1 MVASAVAPAAA
12 APCAAR
18 AALRRAPQA
27 RRLHTCRSVAAPLAP
42 VEMKPPANLHGFKL
56 LREEYVAEYDA
67 KVFLFEHEKT
77 GAEVMSLSN
86 DDENKTFG
94 VTFRTPPANS
104 TGIPHILEHSVLCG
118 SRKYPIKE
126 PFVELIKGSLN
137 TFLNAMTYP
146 DRTCYPVASC
156 NLQDFKNLVDVYL
169 DAVFHPRCMTNEKTF
184 LQEGWHYE
192 LDSPEGEMT
201 FKGVVFNEMK
211 GVYSSPDSVLAREA
225 QQALFPD
232 NTYGVDSGGDPR
244 VIPDLSFD
252 EFKAFHGKFYHPS
265 NARLWFYGD
274 DDVEDRLELLDSFL
288 NEFEREEVDSAVAT
302 QPFFAEPKRVVASY
316 VAGEG
321 EEQQK
326 SFVQVNWLLNDGP
339 FDQET
344 ALAVGFLD
352 NLLMGSPAAPLRM
365 ALEESGLGEAI
376 VGWGLEDE
384 LRQPTFAIG
393 LKGVAKE
400 DIPKVEKLIE
410 DTIAAIAKD
419 GFTQAAIDASVNTI
433 EFSMRENN
441 TGRFP
446 RGLSLML
453 RSLSAWLYDG
463 DPVMPLRFEEPLA
476 QLKKRMAEGDV
487 FRPLIQKL
495 LIDNTHQVTIELNPD
510 KAMAKAQDDE
520 EKARIAAHRAGLSPE
535 EIEKVVAETE
545 ELKRLQETPDT
556 AEALACVPT
565 LLVSDIPKEA
575 KSIPTD
581 VGAVGATE
589 LLTHDIATAE
599 ILYAEHLMV
608 RASRDA
614 RRMRV
619 LDFPDASSLSF
630 SASPRPPPHCI
641 PRRAR
646 ASLKSG
652 PSRVGTLV
660 SARRHVDAAIMRRAE
675 RFTPRPFRCDVT
687 SGSLLRSVRDRRSR
701 HVATRNPLDPSSS
714 ADRTYPQSR
723 NRQDLHAVPM
733 ELMPLV
739 PLWCRAMQR
748 MGTSKRDFVEFDQT
762 IGASTGG
769 FSLSPFA
776 SSIRGSDDVAAY
788 LVLRGKSTAANAGVL
803 HDLMAEMLL
812 EAKLDDREIFKQ
824 LVLESRAGA
833 ESRVQSGGHSVA
845 AGRLDAM
852 DSVAGY
858 VNEQLGG
865 LAQLEYLKVLAER
878 VENDWDAVV
887 ADLEAIRAAV
897 VARAGSVTN
906 LTADAKTLE
915 TTASAVESFL
925 NALPATGT
933 GAATAAW
940 APSLVLPAVN
950 ELITVPTQVNYVGKG
965 ANLYGAGYDLHGS
978 AYVINKLLGTT
989 WLWDRVRVSGGA
1001 YGGFSDFDS
1010 HSGMFSYLSYRDP
1023 NLMKTVANYD
1033 GTVDFLKSLE
1043 IEGEELTKSII
1054 GTMGDLDSYQLP
1066 DAKGYTALMR
1076 HLLKVKDD
1084 ERQQRREEVLGTTQ
1098 KDFRAFGETLEAARG
1113 PEAKVVAVC
1122 SPEAAAAAQKEA
1134 PELEFKITSVM

>member
-1 MVASAVAPAAA
+1 
-12 APCAAR
+12 
-18 AALRRAPQA
+18 
-27 RRLHTCRSVAAPLAP
+27 VAAPIAP

-244 VIPDLSFD
+244 VIPDLSFE

-274 DDVEDRLELLDSFL
+274 DDVEERLELLDSFL
-288 NEFEREEVDSAVAT
+288 SEFEREEVDSSVAT

-410 DTIAAIAKD
+410 DTIASIAKE
-419 GFTQAAIDASVNTI
+419 GFTQAAIDSSVNTI

-476 QLKKRMAEGDV
+476 QLKKRMAEEDV
-487 FRPLIQKL
+487 FRPLIKKL

-520 EKARIAAHRAGLSPE
+520 EKARIAAYRAGLSPE

-545 ELKRLQETPDT
+545 ELKRLQETPDSP
-556 AEALACVPT
+556 EALACVPT

-581 VGAVGATE
+581 VTAVGATE
-589 LLTHDIATAE
+589 MLTHDIATAE
-599 ILYAEHLMV
+599 ILYAEHLM
-608 RASRDA
+608 
-614 RRMRV
+614 
-619 LDFPDASSLSF
+619 
-630 SASPRPPPHCI
+630 
-641 PRRAR
+641 
-646 ASLKSG
+646 
-652 PSRVGTLV
+652 
-660 SARRHVDAAIMRRAE
+660 
-675 RFTPRPFRCDVT
+675 
-687 SGSLLRSVRDRRSR
+687 
-701 HVATRNPLDPSSS
+701 
-714 ADRTYPQSR
+714 
-723 NRQDLHAVPM
+723 DLHAVPM

-748 MGTSKRDFVEFDQT
+748 MGTAKRDFVEFDQT
-762 IGASTGG
+762 IGATTGG

-776 SSIRGSDDVAAY
+776 SSIRGTDDVAAY

-878 VENDWDAVV
+878 VEKDWDGVV

-915 TTASAVESFL
+915 STASAVESFL
-925 NALPATGT
+925 NALPATGA
-933 GAATAAW
+933 GAATEPW
-940 APSLVLPAVN
+940 SSSLVLPSMN

-965 ANLYGAGYDLHGS
+965 ANLYAAGYDLHGS

-1033 GTVDFLKSLE
+1033 GTVDFLKSLD

-1054 GTMGDLDSYQLP
+1054 GTMGDLDAYQLP

-1076 HLLKVKDD
+1076 HLLKVKDE

-1134 PELEFKITSVM
+1134 PELEFKVTSVM

>member
-1 MVASAVAPAAA
+1 MVASAVVSAACAPV
-12 APCAAR
+12 AAR
-18 AALRRAPQA
+18 AALRRNAPVT
-27 RRLHTCRSVAAPLAP
+27 RRSVQTRAVTAPLSP

-56 LREEYVAEYDA
+56 VREEYVAEYDA

-192 LDSPEGEMT
+192 LDSKEGEMT

-244 VIPDLSFD
+244 VIPDLSFQ
-252 EFKAFHGKFYHPS
+252 EFKEFHQKFYHPS

-274 DDVEDRLELLDSFL
+274 DDVEDRLQILDSFL
-288 NEFEREEVDSAVAT
+288 SEFEREEVDSQVMT
-302 QPFFAEPKRVVASY
+302 QPFFTEPKRVVASY

-393 LKGVAKE
+393 LKGVAAG
-400 DIPKVEKLIE
+400 DIAKVEQLIE
-410 DTIAAIAKD
+410 STIAQIAKD
-419 GFTQAAIDASVNTI
+419 GFTQAAIDSSVNTI

-476 QLKKRMAEGDV
+476 QLKQRMAKEDV
-487 FRPLIQKL
+487 FTPLIKKL
-495 LIDNTHQVTIELNPD
+495 LIDNKHQVTIELNPD
-510 KAMAKAQDDE
+510 KGMAKAQDDE
-520 EKARIAAHRAGLSPE
+520 EKARIEKYRSGLSPE

-545 ELKRLQETPDT
+545 ELKKLQETPDS

-565 LLVSDIPKEA
+565 LAVSDIPKKA

-581 VGAVGATE
+581 VSELGATQ
-589 LLTHDIATAE
+589 LLTHDIATSE

-608 RASRDA
+608 R
-614 RRMRV
+614 
-619 LDFPDASSLSF
+619 
-630 SASPRPPPHCI
+630 
-641 PRRAR
+641 
-646 ASLKSG
+646 
-652 PSRVGTLV
+652 
-660 SARRHVDAAIMRRAE
+660 
-675 RFTPRPFRCDVT
+675 
-687 SGSLLRSVRDRRSR
+687 
-701 HVATRNPLDPSSS
+701 
-714 ADRTYPQSR
+714 
-723 NRQDLHAVPM
+723 
-733 ELMPLV
+733 
-739 PLWCRAMQR
+739 
-748 MGTSKRDFVEFDQT
+748 
-762 IGASTGG
+762 
-769 FSLSPFA
+769 
-776 SSIRGSDDVAAY
+776 SI
-788 LVLRGKSTAANAGVL
+788 
-803 HDLMAEMLL
+803 
-812 EAKLDDREIFKQ
+812 
-824 LVLESRAGA
+824 
-833 ESRVQSGGHSVA
+833 
-845 AGRLDAM
+845 
-852 DSVAGY
+852 
-858 VNEQLGG
+858 
-865 LAQLEYLKVLAER
+865 
-878 VENDWDAVV
+878 
-887 ADLEAIRAAV
+887 
-897 VARAGSVTN
+897 
-906 LTADAKTLE
+906 
-915 TTASAVESFL
+915 
-925 NALPATGT
+925 
-933 GAATAAW
+933 
-940 APSLVLPAVN
+940 
-950 ELITVPTQVNYVGKG
+950 
-965 ANLYGAGYDLHGS
+965 
-978 AYVINKLLGTT
+978 
-989 WLWDRVRVSGGA
+989 
-1001 YGGFSDFDS
+1001 SDF
-1010 HSGMFSYLSYRDP
+1010 
-1023 NLMKTVANYD
+1023 
-1033 GTVDFLKSLE
+1033 
-1043 IEGEELTKSII
+1043 
-1054 GTMGDLDSYQLP
+1054 
-1066 DAKGYTALMR
+1066 
-1076 HLLKVKDD
+1076 
-1084 ERQQRREEVLGTTQ
+1084 
-1098 KDFRAFGETLEAARG
+1098 
-1113 PEAKVVAVC
+1113 
-1122 SPEAAAAAQKEA
+1122 SP
-1134 PELEFKITSVM
+1134 S